1 VSPKADTRPRS
12 LGDVAYESV
21 RRDILRCVLA
31 PGAHV
36 TESSVCELYRLGKA
50 PVRAA
55 LARLSQ
61 EGLVRAVPR
70 HGYLIAPI
78 TLANVKDMFEL
89 RLLVEPMIARLAVG
103 RIDIANLRRV
113 NVAPGAS
120 KGEEA
125 EIAFLDSN
133 RDFHL
138 AIAGATGNERILAL
152 MAQLLDDMARLLH
165 LGLFSQDWRAG
176 SMRAAHESQAMQH
189 EELIRAL
196 DEGDADAAES
206 AARLHIEESRELV
219 MKALHS
225 QHLVTIG
232 RVQWPAPN
240 RPPKLRPRKKRSA

>member
-1 VSPKADTRPRS
+1 MTAKAATPART
-12 LGDVAYESV
+12 LGELAYESL
-21 RRDILRCVLA
+21 RRDIIRCVLP
-31 PGAHV
+31 PGAQV
-36 TESSVCELYRLGKA
+36 TESSVCELYKMGKA

-70 HGYLIAPI
+70 HGYVIAPI
-78 TLANVKDMFEL
+78 TLKNVQDMFEL
-89 RLLVEPMIARLAVG
+89 RLMIEPMIARMAIG
-103 RIDIANLRRV
+103 RIDVANLRKV

-125 EIAFLDSN
+125 ELTFLKAN

-138 AIAGATGNERILAL
+138 AIAEASGNQRVFGI

-165 LGLFSQDWRAG
+165 LGLFSSDWRAG
-176 SMRAAHESQAMQH
+176 SMGAAHEGQATQH
-189 EELIRAL
+189 EDLVRAL

-206 AARLHIEESRELV
+206 AARFHIEESRELV
-219 MKALHS
+219 MKALNS

-232 RVQWPAPN
+232 RVAWP
-240 RPPKLRPRKKRSA
+240 PR